1 MTGIGATSPFRL
13 LAEAV
18 NQIVW
23 VANPNGDWDYANARW
38 CEYTG
43 LSLTDS
49 EGSGW
54 LRAIHEKDRQ
64 AVQKQWQE
72 CGHLHKP
79 FTLECRIRNA
89 DGIYRWFHI
98 RVEQL
103 DTVTLQWM
111 ATAEDISVDK
121 SADDSFYD
129 KDVQFRALANT
140 APTMLWVTDTN
151 HLCTFISRGWYQFTG
166 QTRAEALGVA
176 WAEAAHPDDRRR
188 VTRTFIDAANRRES
202 FQREYRLRT
211 VEGNYRWVL
220 DAGRPR
226 IAPNGEFLGYVGSIT
241 DVHDMKT
248 AREEQQRM
256 SELLHAVIDT
266 TPDLVYVKDLC
277 GRMLLANPA
286 VLRAVGKPAEEM
298 LGHSE
303 LEWLG
308 NPEEGARI
316 EANDLRIM
324 ECGRTE
330 VVEEWMSTDQ
340 GSRLFVATKSPLR
353 NEAGEVI
360 GLVGISRDIT
370 EQKLAQQQMVESE
383 ARFRALADNIAQL
396 AWMADER
403 GHIFWYNRRWLDYTG
418 TTFEE
423 LQISRWQKVHHPDHA
438 ERVSAK
444 INRCIKTGEALED
457 TFPLRGADGQYRWFF
472 SQAIPIRDE
481 SGQVTRWFGTHTDI
495 TEQREAAQALEAADK
510 RKNEFLAMLAHELR
524 NPLAPVHYA
533 VEILRNAGPQE
544 DVQAKARDMID
555 RQVAHMA
562 RLIDDLLD
570 VSRITRGKIELRT
583 EHCDLV
589 GIVRKT
595 VNEYRLSLEAVDLRL
610 SCWTPDEPL
619 WIDGDPT
626 RLIQAIGNLLH
637 NASKFTE
644 PGGHVKVTL
653 ERDAATTLAV
663 IRIEDNGIGIEEE
676 MLSQLFEPFSQA
688 DQTLDRS
695 KGGLGLGLSLVKGL
709 VELHGGG
716 VEASSG
722 GVGQGSCFT
731 LRLPLLASTEVIKT
745 KPERLLAATCAT
757 ELRILIIE
765 DNRDTAESLHT
776 LLHLGG
782 HRVDAAFDGP
792 SGIKLA
798 RRTRPDV
805 ILCDIGL
812 PGGMDGYQVVRALR
826 AEVLGKELPG
836 REPQFFALSG
846 YGQEADRRLAREAG
860 FDRHFV
866 KPVDYA
872 ELSQALVV
880 VSQAKQLQC

>member
-1 MTGIGATSPFRL
+1 MSNHSDGNMAIPAFRI

-18 NQIVW
+18 SQIVW
-23 VANPNGDWDYANARW
+23 TATADGNWNYANSHW
-38 CEYTG
+38 CDYTG
-43 LSLTDS
+43 LCSKDS
-49 EGSGW
+49 MGSGW
-54 LRAIHEKDRQ
+54 LTAVSKKDAK
-64 AVQKQWQE
+64 AVWEQWCQQGRE
-72 CGHLHKP
+72 EKP
-79 FTLECRIRNA
+79 FTLKCRIRNA
-89 DGIYRWFHI
+89 DGVYRWFQI
-98 RVEQL
+98 RAERLDASGPHWLATATDVSNRKSPEQL
-103 DTVTLQWM
+103 LH
-111 ATAEDISVDK
+111 
-121 SADDSFYD
+121 DSD
-129 KDVQFRALANT
+129 AHFRALANT
-140 APTMLWVTDTN
+140 APTMIWVTDAE
-151 HLCTFISRGWYQFTG
+151 HRCTFISRGWYLFTG

-176 WAEAAHPDDRRR
+176 WAQAAHPDDRRR
-188 VTRTFIDAANRRES
+188 VMRTFVGAADRRES

-211 VEGNYRWVL
+211 VDGHYRWVL

-286 VLRAVGKPAEEM
+286 VLRAIGKPANEM

-324 ECGRTE
+324 ECGHTE

-353 NEAGEVI
+353 NEEGDVV

-370 EQKLAQQQMVESE
+370 EQKQAQQQMVESE

-418 TTFEE
+418 TTFEDMR
-423 LQISRWQKVHHPDHA
+423 ISRWQNVHHPDHA
-438 ERVSAK
+438 DRVIAK
-444 INRCIKTGEALED
+444 INRCIKTGEVLEE
-457 TFPLRGADGQYRWFF
+457 TFPLRGGDGQYRWFF

-481 SGQVTRWFGTHTDI
+481 TGRVTRWFGTHTDV
-495 TEQREAAQALEAADK
+495 TEQREAAQALEAADR

-533 VEILRNAGPQE
+533 VEILRNSGPQ
-544 DVQAKARDMID
+544 DDIQVKARDMID

-570 VSRITRGKIELRT
+570 VSRITRGKIELRK
-583 EHCDLV
+583 EHCDLTN
-589 GIVRKT
+589 IVQKT
-595 VNEYRLSLEAVDLRL
+595 VAEYRLSLEAADLSL
-610 SCWTPDEPL
+610 LCMTPDEPL
-619 WIDGDPT
+619 WLDGDPT

-644 PGGHVKVTL
+644 PGGCVQVNL
-653 ERDAATTLAV
+653 NADADKSMAI
-663 IRIEDNGIGIEEE
+663 IRIVDNGIGIEEDL
-676 MLSQLFEPFSQA
+676 LSQLFEPFSQA

-709 VELHGGG
+709 VELHGGSA
-716 VEASSG
+716 EAASAGPGTGSS
-722 GVGQGSCFT
+722 FT
-731 LRLPLLASTEVIKT
+731 LWLPLLPIAAVIRET
-745 KPERLLAATCAT
+745 PQRIVAEACAA

-776 LLHLGG
+776 LLRLGG
-782 HRVDAAFDGP
+782 HQVDAAFDGP
-792 SGIKLA
+792 SGINLA
-798 RRTRPDV
+798 RRTQPDV
-805 ILCDIGL
+805 VLCDIGL

-826 AEVLGKELPG
+826 AEFLAS
-836 REPQFFALSG
+836 EPQFFALSG
-846 YGQEADRRLAREAG
+846 YGQAADRRQAQEAG
-860 FDRHFV
+860 FDHHFV

-872 ELSQALVV
+872 ELSQALAV
-880 VSQAKQLQC
+880 VSQCKQLQC